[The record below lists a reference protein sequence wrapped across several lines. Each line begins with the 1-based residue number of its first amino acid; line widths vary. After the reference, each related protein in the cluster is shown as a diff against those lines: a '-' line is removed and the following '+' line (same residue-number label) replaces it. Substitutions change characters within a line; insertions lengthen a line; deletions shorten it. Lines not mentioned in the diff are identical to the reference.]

1 LDEQLPQA
9 PKHIEVR
16 FWERL
21 RDEKK
26 FSGPDELRTQIA
38 RDITNAD
45 KFFSR
50 LRRFRSLRDASLS
63 APRS

>member
-1 LDEQLPQA
+1 
-9 PKHIEVR
+9 VR

-26 FSGPDELRTQIA
+26 FNGPEELRAQIA
-38 RDITNAD
+38 CDIARAD

-50 LRRFRSLRDASLS
+50 LRRLRSLRQ
-63 APRS
+63 PV